1 METSSVQGKDE
12 PGHTSANEP
21 ACGPEKGLERHVGP
35 AVFVECELCYVW
47 EYDWERTSHT
57 GWRERGEETERERE
71 RERGEG
77 GEQLGK
83 QWGRSRFEKSGV

>member
-1 METSSVQGKDE
+1 MESSSVQGKDE
-12 PGHTSANEP
+12 PGHTCANEP

-71 RERGEG
+71 REG
-77 GEQLGK
+77 GVCACVRE
-83 QWGRSRFEKSGV
+83 